1 MEMSW
6 VEAIAGMVS
15 LTAMEVVLGIDNLV
29 ILTLLT
35 ANLPADQ
42 RPLARRIGLI
52 AALVTRL
59 ALLGLIGLIMA
70 LETPWFEVPSV
81 PGLSV
86 EPHPVTGKM
95 CILFL
100 GGLFLVA
107 KGVREIHH
115 KMEGVHDSEGGK
127 PARAPAS
134 FAAVIVWIAVIDIL
148 FSIDSVITA
157 VGMVQSVPIIVAAM
171 IVTVLVLLLASGPVS
186 RVVERHPTLQ
196 MLALSFVILIGAM
209 LVMEGTGRHIDK
221 GYIYFAMGF
230 AVVVEILNLA
240 TRGGKKHGHPG
251 GP

>member
-70 LETPWFEVPSV
+70 LETPWFEVPAV
-81 PGLSV
+81 PGLSG

-115 KMEGVHDSEGGK
+115 KLEGDHDSEGGK
-127 PARAPAS
+127 PARTPAS

-157 VGMVQSVPIIVAAM
+157 VGMVQSVPI
-171 IVTVLVLLLASGPVS
+171 
-186 RVVERHPTLQ
+186 
-196 MLALSFVILIGAM
+196 
-209 LVMEGTGRHIDK
+209 
-221 GYIYFAMGF
+221 
-230 AVVVEILNLA
+230 
-240 TRGGKKHGHPG
+240 
-251 GP
+251 

>member
-1 MEMSW
+1 MELP
-6 VEAIAGMVS
+6 VLEAMVAMVS

-29 ILTLLT
+29 ILTLVT
-35 ANLPADQ
+35 AGLPPGQ

-59 ALLGLIGLIMA
+59 ALLGLVGVIMGLEAAWFVVPA
-70 LETPWFEVPSV
+70 LPP
-81 PGLSV
+81 LLR
-86 EPHPVTGKM
+86 EPLAVSGKM

-115 KMEGVHDSEGGK
+115 KLEGERDETGALA
-127 PARAPAS
+127 PRAPAS
-134 FAAVIVWIAVIDIL
+134 FVGVIAWIAVIDIL

-157 VGMVQSVPIIVAAM
+157 VGMVQNLQIIIAAM
-171 IVTVLVLLLASGPVS
+171 VTTVLVLLVASGPVA

-209 LVMEGTGRHIDK
+209 LVMEGTGRHVDK

-230 AVVVEILNLA
+230 AVVVEMLNLA
-240 TRGGKKHGHPG
+240 TSRKGANGRPG

>member
-1 MEMSW
+1 MEFS
-6 VEAIAGMVS
+6 VIEAIVGMVS

-35 ANLPADQ
+35 AGLPADQ

-59 ALLGLIGLIMA
+59 ALLGLVGVIMGLEA
-70 LETPWFEVPSV
+70 PWFEVPALA
-81 PGLSV
+81 PLLR
-86 EPHPVTGKM
+86 EPLPVSGKM

-115 KMEGVHDSEGGK
+115 KLEGGHDDHGGQ
-127 PARAPAS
+127 PGRAPAS
-134 FAAVIVWIAVIDIL
+134 FAGVIVWIAIIDIL

-157 VGMVQSVPIIVAAM
+157 VGMVQSIPIIVAAM
-171 IVTVLVLLLASGPVS
+171 VTTVLVLLLASGPVA

-230 AVVVEILNLA
+230 AVVVEMLNLA
-240 TRGGKKHGHPG
+240 SSKKRKSGHPG

>member
-1 MEMSW
+1 MDLPVIESI
-6 VEAIAGMVS
+6 VGMVS

-35 ANLPADQ
+35 AGLPPDQ

-59 ALLGLIGLIMA
+59 ALLGLVGVIMG
-70 LETPWFEVPSV
+70 LETPWFEVPAV
-81 PGLSV
+81 PPLLR
-86 EPHPVTGKM
+86 EPLAVSGKM

-115 KMEGVHDSEGGK
+115 KLEGHHGDDGGK

-157 VGMVQSVPIIVAAM
+157 VGMVQSIPIIVAAM
-171 IVTVLVLLLASGPVS
+171 VTTVLVLLLASGPVA

-230 AVVVEILNLA
+230 AVVVEMLNLA
-240 TRGGKKHGHPG
+240 SSKKGTPGHPG